1 MAEEEKIRIKP
12 FDENGDYRLWKIRV
26 EAAYEAKDLTETLIH
41 DSNI

>member
-12 FDENGDYRLWKIRV
+12 FDENGDYRLWTVRV
-26 EAAYEAKDLTETLIH
+26 EAAGEAKDLTETLIH